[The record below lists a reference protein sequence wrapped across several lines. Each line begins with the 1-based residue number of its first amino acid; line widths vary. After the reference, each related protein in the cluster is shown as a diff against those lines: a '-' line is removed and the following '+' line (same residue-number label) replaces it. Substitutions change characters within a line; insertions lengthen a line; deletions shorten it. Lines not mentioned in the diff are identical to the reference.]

1 MSWFYHKTHSLN
13 KVNFLTKYSKIK
25 YPISMIIM
33 GIDPGIGIT
42 GYSFVEYITSSKGDS
57 FELIT
62 SGSIQ
67 TDKTATH
74 PKRLLELKTDIDFL
88 IKKYQPD
95 CASIEQL
102 FFFKNQKTIIP
113 VAQARGVIL
122 LTLEE
127 NSIPMYEYTPLVV
140 KQTITGHGRADKST
154 VKMMVKNYI
163 DLDKNIKLD
172 DTIDSVALALCHA
185 QNSKFKEEIQWIKLL
200 QKRLQFFQ

>member
-1 MSWFYHKTHSLN
+1 MLI
-13 KVNFLTKYSKIK
+13 L
-25 YPISMIIM
+25 

-42 GYSFVEYITSSKGDS
+42 GYSIVEYTTNKKGD
-57 FELIT
+57 FYNLIT

-67 TDKTATH
+67 TDKNSPH
-74 PKRLLELKTDIDFL
+74 PKRLLELKNDINFL
-88 IKKYQPD
+88 IKKYKPD

-122 LTLEE
+122 VTLEE

-140 KQTITGHGRADKST
+140 KQTITGHGRSDKNE

-163 DLDKNIKLD
+163 ELDKNIKLD
-172 DTIDSVALALCHA
+172 DTIDSIALALCHA
-185 QNSKFKEEIQWIKLL
+185 QNLRFKEEIKWTK
-200 QKRLQFFQ
+200 

>member
-1 MSWFYHKTHSLN
+1 ML
-13 KVNFLTKYSKIK
+13 
-25 YPISMIIM
+25 IM

-42 GYSFVEYITSSKGDS
+42 GYSFVEFKNDGLN
-57 FELIT
+57 LIT

-67 TDKTATH
+67 TDKTAPH

-122 LTLEE
+122 CTLEE
-127 NSIPMYEYTPLVV
+127 NNVQSFEYTPLVV
-140 KQTITGHGRADKST
+140 KQTITGHGRADKSM
-154 VKMMVKNYI
+154 VKMMVNKYVE
-163 DLDKNIKLD
+163 LDKNIKLD
-172 DTIDSVALALCHA
+172 DTIDSIALAICHA
-185 QNSKFKEEIQWIKLL
+185 QNSRFKEEIK
-200 QKRLQFFQ
+200 

>member
-1 MSWFYHKTHSLN
+1 
-13 KVNFLTKYSKIK
+13 
-25 YPISMIIM
+25 MIIM

-42 GYSFVEYITSSKGDS
+42 GYSFIDYQTTSKGEY
-57 FELIT
+57 FNLIT

-67 TDKTATH
+67 TDKNAPH

-88 IKKYQPD
+88 IKKYQPS

-127 NSIPMYEYTPLVV
+127 NNIKSFEYTPLVV
-140 KQTITGHGRADKST
+140 KQTITGHGRADKSE

-163 DLDKNIKLD
+163 EIDKNIKLD
-172 DTIDSVALALCHA
+172 DTIDSIALALCHT
-185 QNSKFKEEIQWIKLL
+185 QNLRFKEEIK
-200 QKRLQFFQ
+200 

>member
-1 MSWFYHKTHSLN
+1 ML
-13 KVNFLTKYSKIK
+13 
-25 YPISMIIM
+25 IM

-42 GYSFVEYITSSKGDS
+42 GYSFVEYNNES

-67 TDKTATH
+67 TDKTAPH
-74 PKRLLELKTDIDFL
+74 PKRLKELKNDMDFL

-127 NSIPMYEYTPLVV
+127 NAIPMFEYTPLVV
-140 KQTITGHGRADKST
+140 KQTITGHGRAQKNE

-163 DLDKNIKLD
+163 KLDDNIKLD
-172 DTIDSVALALCHA
+172 DTIDSVALAICHA
-185 QNSKFKEEIQWIKLL
+185 QNSRFKEEIK
-200 QKRLQFFQ
+200 

>member
-1 MSWFYHKTHSLN
+1 MLI
-13 KVNFLTKYSKIK
+13 L
-25 YPISMIIM
+25 

-42 GYSFVEYITSSKGDS
+42 GYSFVE
-57 FELIT
+57 FEYEKFKLIT

-67 TDKTATH
+67 TDKNAPH
-74 PKRLLELKTDIDFL
+74 PKRLLELKNDMDFL

-113 VAQARGVIL
+113 VAQARGVIWL
-122 LTLEE
+122 ALEE

-140 KQTITGHGRADKST
+140 KQTITGHGRADKT
-154 VKMMVKNYI
+154 DVKIMVKNYI
-163 DLDKNIKLD
+163 ELDKNIKLD

-185 QNSKFKEEIQWIKLL
+185 QNASFKEEIKWMNL
-200 QKRLQFFQ
+200 